1 MEQVTASLALPVE
14 DAAREQKT
22 EMKNECCGFRHY
34 RSFLCLL
41 LVALFTLSGCTN
53 AEKAKAEHVSRGEA
67 YLKDLKY
74 QEASLEFRNAIQLD
88 GNLAAAHWGLARAYE
103 GLQRFPEMITE
114 LQKTLELDKANQD
127 ARVKLGNYYLA
138 ASLGRQELI
147 TEAERL
153 AKETLDRDANH
164 IEGHI
169 LMGSVLF
176 SRGDREKAFAELS
189 RAIELNPNRIE
200 SYLSMAR
207 FYIVTKEHDKAEN
220 LYRKAIGINANS
232 PLAYSEYGKFLVQQ
246 NRPQEA
252 EAQLLKAVEVGPTDR
267 NARFVL
273 ASFYLVNRQL
283 DKAENEYKALAGLDK
298 EKPESQMVLA
308 DFYSTVNR
316 VDDSI
321 RIYQDILSK
330 SPDFLQGRY
339 RLAEILL
346 TNKGDTAGAMTQIDE
361 ALKKDKHDRQALLLR
376 ARVQMLKQQPDAIK
390 AAVEDLKEV
399 LRQEPNSRAGLYFM
413 AQANSSL
420 GLADQARAFAGDL
433 ERNYPDYLP
442 AKLMQLQIQLAGGDP
457 KAVISMAT
465 DLLARL
471 SKTAPDRENSPQL
484 LAELTQKSYLARG
497 SAQLQSRNFAAAR
510 QDFEAARQIAPGDPT
525 PNNNLAFVAVQE
537 GKSDEAIANFENAL
551 RVDATNFVALNGI
564 ITEYA
569 RRKETDKAHSRVDQ
583 ALSAYPNVAWLHFL
597 KGQAYGYEGNGTAA
611 EASLRR
617 ALEIDPNYLPAYS
630 SLAAL
635 FINNK
640 QEDRAIEEYKK
651 ILAIRPDNAAVYTLI
666 GMLEDAR
673 KNYDGAIDSYKK
685 ALERDPNSVIAAN
698 NLAWNYAAHGKGN
711 LDEAV
716 RLAQMVVQRNPNI
729 AGFVDTLGWVYY
741 KKNLYGAAVEQ
752 LRKAIA
758 LDEAAAR
765 AVKGSP
771 SPTYQYHLGMAL
783 KGNGDKGGSQ
793 QALQAALR
801 LAEGKTFP
809 YEEDAR
815 KALAEL

>member
-1 MEQVTASLALPVE
+1 
-14 DAAREQKT
+14 
-22 EMKNECCGFRHY
+22 MKNECYARHY

-41 LVALFTLSGCTN
+41 LAALVTLSGCTN

-74 QEASLEFRNAIQLD
+74 QEASLEFRNAIQID
-88 GNLAAAHWGLARAYE
+88 ANLAAAHWGLARAFE
-103 GLQRFPEMITE
+103 GLQRYPEMIDE
-114 LQKTLELDKANQD
+114 LRKTLELDKANQE
-127 ARVKLGNYYLA
+127 ARLKLGNYYLA
-138 ASLGRQELI
+138 ASRGRQELI

-153 AKETLDRDANH
+153 AKEALDRDANN
-164 IEGHI
+164 IEAHI

-176 SRGDREKAFAELS
+176 ARDDREKAFAELN
-189 RAIELNPNRIE
+189 RAIELDPNRIE

-207 FYIVTKEHDKAEN
+207 FYIVTKENNKAEE
-220 LYRKAIGINANS
+220 LYRKAIGINPNS
-232 PLAYSEYGKFLVQQ
+232 SLAHAEYGKYLVQQ

-252 EAQLLKAVEVGPTDR
+252 EAELLKAVEVGPNDR
-267 NARFVL
+267 NSRFVL

-283 DKAENEYKALAGLDK
+283 DKAENEFKALAALDK

-316 VDDSI
+316 VDDAI
-321 RIYQDILSK
+321 RIYQEILAN
-330 SPDFLQGRY
+330 SPDFMMGRY

-346 TNKGDTAGAMTQIDE
+346 TNKGDTQGALAQIDE

-376 ARVQMLKQQPDAIK
+376 ARVQMQKQQQDATK
-390 AAVEDLKEV
+390 AGIEDLKEV
-399 LRQEPNSRAGLYFM
+399 LRQEPNSRAGLFFM
-413 AQANSSL
+413 AQANYSL
-420 GLADQARAFAGDL
+420 GYMDQARAFAGDL

-442 AKLMQLQIQLAGGDP
+442 AKLMQVQITLAGGDARG
-457 KAVISMAT
+457 AVSLASE
-465 DLLARL
+465 LLARL
-471 SKTAPDRENSPQL
+471 SKTAPDRDNSPQL
-484 LAELTQKSYLARG
+484 LAELTQRGHLARG
-497 SAQLQSRNFAAAR
+497 AAQLQLRNLSAAR
-510 QDFEAARQIAPGDPT
+510 QDFEMAQRIAPGDPM
-525 PNNNLAFVAVQE
+525 PYNNLALVLLQE
-537 GKSDEAIANFENAL
+537 NKPEEALASYENAL

-564 ITEYA
+564 ITQYA
-569 RRKETDKAHSRVDQ
+569 RSKELPKAHSRVDQ
-583 ALSAYPNVAWLHFL
+583 ALSAYPNVAWLHYL
-597 KGQAYGYEGNGTAA
+597 KGQVYGYEGNGSAA
-611 EASLRR
+611 EASMRR

-630 SLAAL
+630 ALAAL
-635 FINNK
+635 FINSK
-640 QEDRAIEEYKK
+640 QEGRAIEEYRK
-651 ILAIRPDNAAVYTLI
+651 ILAIRPDNSSVYTLI

-673 KNYDGAIDSYKK
+673 QNQDAAIDSYKK
-685 ALERDPNSVIAAN
+685 ALEHDPNAVIAAN
-698 NLAWNYAAHGKGN
+698 NLAWNYAEHNKGN

-752 LRKAIA
+752 LRKAVA

-765 AVKGSP
+765 AANVTP

-783 KGNGDKGGSQ
+783 KGNGDKDGSQ

-801 LAEGKTFP
+801 LAEKKPFAYT
-809 YEEDAR
+809 EDAK